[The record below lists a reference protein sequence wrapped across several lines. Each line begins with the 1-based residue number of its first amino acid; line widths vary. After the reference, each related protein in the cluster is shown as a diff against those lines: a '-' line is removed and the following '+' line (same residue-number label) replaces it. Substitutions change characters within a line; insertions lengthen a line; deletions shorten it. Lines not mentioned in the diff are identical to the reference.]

1 MMGHQFRLFKRL
13 FLKNPMQGSISLLS
27 LAFGITIAIIMLL
40 FISFEL
46 SFDKFHENRQDIYR
60 LSMKGIS
67 KEGENTGSAI
77 TAAVGPSFFN
87 EFPEVTDFVRVR
99 TPSSGYLSIE
109 VKSINCKLLSY
120 VDSSFLRIFSFP
132 LIEGNFKT
140 ALLEPYSIV
149 LSKSIAQKLF
159 QNESAMGK
167 TVRLNSDQ
175 LLNVTGI
182 IEDSPGNSTI
192 QYDGLISFS
201 TLNHDP
207 NMHLDW
213 DGGWQFVTYL
223 VLTPGYP
230 VNSFSEK
237 ATDLMY
243 RNINQKYEQFGIHLE
258 PVLEPL
264 DRIYLHSKADDSYG
278 PTGSPGY
285 ILIFSIVTLLILI
298 LAIINFI
305 NLKTAYSSIRA
316 KEVGV
321 RKVFGAKKENLV
333 FQFLGESIGTSL
345 LSLLIALVLVEMLL
359 PGLNNFLNKDLQLFS
374 HEHWY
379 LIAGLPLI
387 AIIIGFLAGYY
398 PAFYLSSFS
407 PIRVIHGKQVTGAGK
422 QRFRNI
428 LILFQFSIS
437 IMLIISTAT
446 FNKQFKFILNKETG
460 FEKDE
465 ILTIPLISDDARKNY
480 PLLKQKL
487 QSIPEITAS
496 SASSSPLGYGL
507 TMNGYVPDG
516 KEKPVMINVVD
527 IDNDFIKTYGLE
539 IISGRN
545 FSLSPGDQSKFMVNK
560 AFVNTMNWENPI
572 GKFISRDG
580 KHEVIGVVND
590 FHFAPLHQKIMPLI
604 LTNKPYSGFD
614 YLNIRFQTKDIN
626 ALLKNI
632 KKIWSETET
641 EDPFIYSFLKN
652 DLEQEYDTE
661 KKMDTLLFY
670 LTILAILIAIM
681 GLFGMSVFTTV
692 QRTKEIGIRKVMGA
706 NSTEILLMMLKEF
719 SIWIL
724 MASLI
729 AWPVSWYVI
738 QKFLR
743 DYAYKIDLP
752 YLYFILA
759 TLATLILAW
768 LTVGYQSYK
777 ASITRPAKTLKYE

>member
-1 MMGHQFRLFKRL
+1 
-13 FLKNPMQGSISLLS
+13 MQGIINLLS
-27 LAFGITIAIIMLL
+27 LAFGISIAIIMIL
-40 FISFEL
+40 FISYEL
-46 SFDKFHENRQDIYR
+46 SFDKFHKYKDQIYR
-60 LSMKGIS
+60 VSLKETT

-77 TAAVGPSFFN
+77 TAAVGPSFYS
-87 EFPEVTDFVRVR
+87 EFPEVTDFIRVR
-99 TPSSGYLSIE
+99 TPSSGYLATKNENIHCN
-109 VKSINCKLLSY
+109 KISY
-120 VDSSFLRIFSFP
+120 ADSSFLRVFSFP
-132 LIEGNFKT
+132 LVEGDNKT
-140 ALLEPYSIV
+140 ALSAPFSIV
-149 LSKSIAQKLF
+149 LCESIASKLF
-159 QNESAMGK
+159 PNETAVGK
-167 TVRLNSDQ
+167 TLRLNNNK
-175 LLNVTGI
+175 LLSVTGV
-182 IEDSPGNSTI
+182 IEDPPQNSTI
-192 QYDGLISFS
+192 QFEALISFS
-201 TLNHDP
+201 SLNHESA
-207 NMHLDW
+207 MFLGW

-223 VLTPGYP
+223 VFAPDYP
-230 VNSFSEK
+230 VQSFNEK
-237 ATDLMY
+237 TKDFMF
-243 RNINQKYEQFGIHLE
+243 RNINQKYEQYGAYLE
-258 PVLEPL
+258 PVFEPL
-264 DRIYLHSKADDSYG
+264 SRIYMHSEAEDSYG
-278 PTGSPGY
+278 PSGSPGY

-316 KEVGV
+316 KEVGI

-333 FQFLGESIGTSL
+333 FQFLGESIGTSF

-465 ILTIPLISDDARKNY
+465 ILSIPLISDDARKNY

-560 AFVNTMNWENPI
+560 AFVNTMNWESPI

-681 GLFGMSVFTTV
+681 GLFGMSVFTTL

-743 DYAYKIDLP
+743 DYAYKIDMP

-777 ASITRPAKTLKYE
+777 ASMTIPAKTLKYE